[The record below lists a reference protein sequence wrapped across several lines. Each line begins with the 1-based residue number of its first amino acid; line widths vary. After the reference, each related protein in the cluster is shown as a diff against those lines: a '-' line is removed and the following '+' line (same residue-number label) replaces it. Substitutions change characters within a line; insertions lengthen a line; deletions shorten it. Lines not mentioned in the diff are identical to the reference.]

1 MSRCKNLKI
10 AIATLGCKVNQYES
24 ASFSSSF
31 TARGAEL
38 VPFNGRADVYVIN
51 TCAVTNHGGVQ
62 SRKAIRQA
70 IKKNPKARI
79 VVTGCY
85 SQIAGLD
92 IIEMMDQP
100 VCLVGNGHKQN
111 LVDIALNPEYCDLEM
126 HMTDIGTIKECGHLP
141 VIFPSTSSQPDG
153 HIAKQ
158 LGRSRAQLKLQDGC
172 NNFCAYCIVPF
183 SRGRSRSVMP
193 ELALGQARM
202 FAKAGYKEIVL
213 TGIHVGMYGKD
224 LDADIDLGLFIDQV
238 TALNPTTRFRLSS
251 LEPNELTDE
260 ILVLFNEKE
269 NLMNHLHI
277 PLQSGDSEILERM
290 GRTYTAEEF
299 ESIIV
304 KAHGQMPDAAMG
316 IDVLVGFPGETEEQF
331 NNTYELLK
339 RLPVTYFHVFPYS
352 RRPGTRAAAME
363 DQLSGAVKSAR
374 VQKLRGLDLLK
385 KETFYSRFVG
395 TSHRVLAENR
405 TKEGLMRGFSEN
417 YIPVLF
423 KAPVS
428 VRRKVVEVMIERVEG
443 TQVYGR
449 MVNP

>member
-1 MSRCKNLKI
+1 MSGSQNLKI

-24 ASFSSSF
+24 ASFASSF
-31 TARGAEL
+31 MARGAEL
-38 VPFNGRADVYVIN
+38 VPFNSKADVYVIN

-100 VCLVGNGHKQN
+100 VCLVGNGYKQN
-111 LVDIALNPEYCDLEM
+111 LVDIALNPEHCDLEM
-126 HMTDIGTIKECGHLP
+126 HMTDIGTIKECSHLP
-141 VIFPSTSSQPDG
+141 VVFPSSPHLSDDQ
-153 HIAKQ
+153 IVKQ
-158 LGRSRAQLKLQDGC
+158 LGRSRAHLKLQDGC
-172 NNFCAYCIVPF
+172 DNFCAYCIVPF
-183 SRGRSRSVMP
+183 ARGRSRSVTP

-202 FAKAGYKEIVL
+202 FALVGYCEIVL

-224 LDADIDLGLFIDQV
+224 LVEDIDLGLFIDQV

-260 ILVLFNEKE
+260 ILALFALKE

-277 PLQSGDSEILERM
+277 PLQSGDSAILKRM
-290 GRTYTAEEF
+290 GRTYTAQEF
-299 ESIIV
+299 ETIIL
-304 KAHGQMPDAAMG
+304 KAHKQIPDAAIG
-316 IDVLVGFPGETEEQF
+316 IDVLVGFPGETETQF
-331 NNTYELLK
+331 NNTYELLE
-339 RLPVTYFHVFPYS
+339 RLPVTYLHVFPYS
-352 RRPGTRAAAME
+352 RRPGTRASSMD
-363 DQLSGAVKSAR
+363 DQLSGVIKSER
-374 VQKLRGLDLLK
+374 VQKLRDLDQLK
-385 KETFYSRFVG
+385 KEAFYKRFIG
-395 TSHRVLAENR
+395 TRQKVLAENR

-428 VRRKVVEVMIERVEG
+428 VRRTIVDVEIERVEG
-443 TQVYGR
+443 DQAFGR
-449 MVNP
+449 MVTI